1 MEWMFDDA
9 QRYQTQVR
17 QGPSEGRSRAEWPA
31 DLTWTISSVSTR
43 DRVIPVHPSFP
54 GVQMLEPRGRAR
66 SSLIQHHDHVRERE
80 IEAVSER
87 VTDRTDARSRR
98 ALPSHPVSLAV
109 RC

>member
-9 QRYQTQVR
+9 ERYQTQVR
-17 QGPSEGRSRAEWPA
+17 QGLSEGRSRAERPA

-54 GVQMLEPRGRAR
+54 GVQMLKPRGRAR
-66 SSLIQHHDHVRERE
+66 SSLIQHRDHVRE

-87 VTDRTDARSRR
+87 VTDRTDARSPR